1 LHHVVLW
8 NVGPEVND
16 AVCRSGKIDLGGVM
30 GGLMELEP
38 GWGVEH
44 VFESGN
50 ERTDIEFSVHNS
62 SVNVGYHLRTT
73 DELLFNVEL
82 MNMED
87 KEKWVWLTLNWD
99 YIEGPHPEFMDGK
112 VVWMSVGPNRCGGN
126 NTNPFGPS
134 NLTESQQPTLEKFT
148 EYSLPWTAPADGW
161 VMGGNGHLHE
171 GGTSTEIFKN
181 GTRICTSVPHYSNTT
196 STTLGGM
203 GHGRKKRQIKG
214 TEATTNTDIEHIE
227 KQGGCT
233 FDKPFRIKKGEQMY
247 ISANYDFTKHK
258 G

>member
-1 LHHVVLW
+1 
-8 NVGPEVND
+8 
-16 AVCRSGKIDLGGVM
+16 
-30 GGLMELEP
+30 
-38 GWGVEH
+38 
-44 VFESGN
+44 
-50 ERTDIEFSVHNS
+50 VHNS
-62 SVNVGYHLRTT
+62 SVNVGYHLRSS

-99 YIEGPHPEFMDGK
+99 YIEGPHPEYMDGK
-112 VVWMSVGPNRCGGN
+112 VVWMSVGPSRCGGN
-126 NTNPFGPS
+126 NTNPFGAS

-171 GGTSTEIFKN
+171 GGTSTEIYKN
-181 GTRICTSVPHYSNTT
+181 GVRICTSVPHYSNTT
-196 STTLGGM
+196 SPTLGGM
-203 GHGRKKRQIKG
+203 GHGRRKRQLKG

-233 FDKPFRIKKGEQMY
+233 FDKPIRIKKGEQMY
-247 ISANYDFTKHK
+247 ITANYDFTKHK